1 MRWLLT
7 SRSSNSAWRLP
18 LLQFLLLIALMIF
31 VLATFAVLA
40 SQKEPQTADPPI
52 PLSPVDPDPYR
63 ISLQTKIPPVS
74 IGDGIRR
81 VPLQAL
87 AGAKEPSLAGA
98 KEQSLA
104 GVQDQSLSG
113 VLDQSLNGVASGELQ
128 PMAAPNAFSGT
139 ATISGAIQYFHGQT
153 NKREQ
158 TLPLLPL
165 AFLVGERIRVVMDF
179 TAEPSSMTVTL
190 NGLSMNVTGTLGQTH
205 YETWL
210 IVPNWERTIDWSGN
224 RLQPTLT
231 MNIHA
236 ISRADPLVATDIA
249 IPGLD
254 IGGSVY
260 DMLIMQV
267 A

>member
-7 SRSSNSAWRLP
+7 SRSSEAAWRLP
-18 LLQFLLLIALMIF
+18 LLQFLLLLALMIF

-40 SQKEPQTADPPI
+40 SQKEPQTADPPT
-52 PLSPVDPDPYR
+52 PLSPADPDPAR
-63 ISLQTKIPPVS
+63 VSLQAKIPPTVMPE
-74 IGDGIRR
+74 GIRR
-81 VPLQAL
+81 VPLR
-87 AGAKEPSLAGA
+87 
-98 KEQSLA
+98 SLA
-104 GVQDQSLSG
+104 GVQERSLADVQEQSLD
-113 VLDQSLNGVASGELQ
+113 VLTTPTDQTLTGSPTQNMLPL
-128 PMAAPNAFSGT
+128 AAPNALSGT
-139 ATISGAIQYFHGQT
+139 ATLSGAIQYFHGQT

-179 TAEPSSMTVTL
+179 TAEPLSMTITL

-224 RLQPTLT
+224 RIQPTLT

-236 ISRADPLVATDIA
+236 ISRADPLVQTDIE

-254 IGGSVY
+254 IGGSIY
-260 DMLIMQV
+260 DILIMQV

>member
-7 SRSSNSAWRLP
+7 SRSSESAWRLP

-52 PLSPVDPDPYR
+52 PLSPVDPDPSR
-63 ISLQTKIPPVS
+63 ISLQTKIPPAS
-74 IGDGIRR
+74 ISDGIRR
-81 VPLQAL
+81 VPLQ
-87 AGAKEPSLAGA
+87 SLASVKEQSLSGVQ
-98 KEQSLA
+98 EQSLA
-104 GVQDQSLSG
+104 GVKELSLT
-113 VLDQSLNGVASGELQ
+113 GVASGELQ
-128 PMAAPNAFSGT
+128 PMAASNAFSGT
-139 ATISGAIQYFHGQT
+139 ATLSGAIQYFHGQT

-158 TLPLLPL
+158 TLPLQPL

-236 ISRADPLVATDIA
+236 TSRADPLVQTDIA

-254 IGGSVY
+254 IGGSVF
-260 DMLIMQV
+260 DILIMQV